1 MTRIVSLFKT
11 ILPAVCAVAASGA
24 AHAGAVNVVLNSN
37 FSSTTMTTNCAT
49 GQTSD
54 CSAQMSPTNVA
65 NWSSSGYNFVYNPT
79 DVRTAANST
88 VNYGD
93 ALSYQAGT
101 SNTAGQVGLWNAA
114 APSSYTGAYG
124 TMFSNP
130 GGAPNGNFIGADGAY
145 EVGAITQT
153 LHNLDIGG
161 DYAVTFWYAGAQQDT
176 YSGATSEAWIV
187 GLGNEKFETPVL
199 QDASRGFTGW
209 YQQTFIFEATSTSE
223 VLSFL
228 AVGTPSGEPP
238 FSLLEGVSGVEV
250 PEPGSIAVLGAAF
263 LGLGLMVRSRRARA
277 V

>member
-1 MTRIVSLFKT
+1 
-11 ILPAVCAVAASGA
+11 
-24 AHAGAVNVVLNSN
+24 
-37 FSSTTMTTNCAT
+37 
-49 GQTSD
+49 
-54 CSAQMSPTNVA
+54 MSPTNVA